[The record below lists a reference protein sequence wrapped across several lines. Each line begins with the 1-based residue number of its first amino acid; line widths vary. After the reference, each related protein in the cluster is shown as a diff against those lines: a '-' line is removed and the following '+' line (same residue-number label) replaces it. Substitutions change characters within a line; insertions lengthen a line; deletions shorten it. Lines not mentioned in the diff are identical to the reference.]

1 MKSFTILEKR
11 MMFIWLCL
19 SFAYVMIVHA
29 RPDIGWLFLPVIPL
43 GMMVCCDIL
52 DEQDKDE

>member
-1 MKSFTILEKR
+1 

-19 SFAYVMIVHA
+19 SFVYVMIVHA

-43 GMMVCCDIL
+43 GMMVCCDML